1 MWALSHSSKAV
12 RLTSSLL
19 PTCAAGNGFVGR
31 CTQSRIVRTDTE
43 AYCVRARTSSHSR
56 SSAFIELV
64 CASITLS
71 ALALSHV
78 PKTGVCGTHNSTCLA
93 HAGSMSYAS
102 SQRGDFGTPR
112 VGRAAAGKLRAAIA
126 ETWFILKPSRVEPNV
141 YRPLLALAHFA
152 NDDLIHTCRLAR
164 VAFWDVQEEHDVR
177 MAGDVTRILQV

>member
-78 PKTGVCGTHNSTCLA
+78 PKTGNCGTHNSTCLA
-93 HAGSMSYAS
+93 HAGSMTYAS

-112 VGRAAAGKLRAAIA
+112 VGRAAPAIA
-126 ETWFILKPSRVEPNV
+126 EAWFVLKPSRVEPNV

-152 NDDLIHTCRLAR
+152 DDDLIHTCRLAR
-164 VAFWDVQEEHDVR
+164 VAFRDVQEQHDVR